1 MASKQEWLDS
11 VWPTVRSRL
20 PSPPAV
26 VVDLGCGSLG
36 GFVPALLADG
46 YQAVGVDPEAPEG
59 SSYRR
64 VEFERSELPEAV
76 DAVVASV
83 SLHHVADPG
92 EVFDRIAGALTPA
105 GVVVVLEWDWES
117 FDEAS
122 AHWAFERLDQ
132 DTEARGWLHG
142 ARERWLA
149 SGLPWEAYLRDWATG
164 HGMHGA
170 GTLIGELDARFERVS
185 CERGAYLFPELAG
198 TTEADELRAI
208 EAATIRAL
216 RIDYVGRV
224 ITAQR

>member
-1 MASKQEWLDS
+1 MASKQVWLES

-20 PSPPAV
+20 PAPPAV

-36 GFVPALLADG
+36 GFVPALVADG
-46 YQAVGVDPEAPEG
+46 YRAVGIDPEAPEG

-64 VEFERSELPEAV
+64 IEFERSELPEAV

-92 EVFDRIAGALTPA
+92 EVFDRIAGALTPG

-122 AHWAFERLDQ
+122 ARWAFERLDL
-132 DTEARGWLHG
+132 TAEPKGWLHG

-149 SGLPWEAYLRDWATG
+149 SGQPWDDYLRSWATG
-164 HGMHGA
+164 HGLHSA
-170 GTLIGELDARFERVS
+170 PTLVEQLDERFERVS
-185 CERGAYLFPELAG
+185 YEPGAYLFPELAQ
-198 TTEADELRAI
+198 TTEADELEAI
-208 EAATIRAL
+208 EAGLVHAL
-216 RIDYVGRV
+216 RIDYVGR
-224 ITAQR
+224 RR